1 MNNCLIEL
9 QYENIDCNI
18 LYTRN
23 RYNPAKNDFKNCRL
37 NKNYFGKGNFIVD
50 EYNRKKE
57 EEEFDDK
64 FAKTKNKIKLVVF
77 RDGFIVN
84 NGPFRDSSLRENYE
98 FLKSVRRGLI
108 PQEYIRKGIKDLGIL
123 LINRYEERY
132 HSRLCRSLPPS
143 FDYFD
148 LSDTPKN
155 YEEHILDQ
163 FFRRNGIKRADRD
176 DFFYS
181 QKTPEIPK
189 CFRMTDLYER
199 STSPKIKDIKCF
211 SPFNGNGKLLATTN
225 VKVTDVEKT
234 VPNYIDKLS
243 PICTI
248 NILLFN
254 GEIIKQKFNSNE
266 VLRDVYLY
274 VRRVTGSNNFTLT
287 EGFPP
292 TPLNDY
298 EKTIGELNL
307 QNSLLTQTINYM

>member
-1 MNNCLIEL
+1 MNNAIIDF
-9 QYENIDCNI
+9 QDENINCNI

-23 RYNPAKNDFKNCRL
+23 IYNNAKNDFKNCRL
-37 NKNYFGKGNFIVD
+37 NKNYFGKGNKMVD
-50 EYNRKKE
+50 EYNKKKE

-77 RDGFIVN
+77 KDGFIIN
-84 NGPFRDSSLRENYE
+84 NGPFRESSIRENYE
-98 FLKSVRRGLI
+98 FLQSVRRGLI
-108 PQEYIRKGIKDLGIL
+108 PQEFIRKGIKDLGIL
-123 LINRYEERY
+123 LINRFEERY
-132 HSRLCRSLPPS
+132 RSKLYRSLPAS
-143 FDYFD
+143 FDYLN
-148 LSDTPKN
+148 LSDNPKDN
-155 YEEHILDQ
+155 EEHILDQ
-163 FFRRNGIKRADRD
+163 FFRRNGINRADRD

-181 QKTPEIPK
+181 QKTADIPK

-199 STSPKIKDIKCF
+199 STTPKIKDIKIF

-225 VKVTDVEKT
+225 VKVSDVEKS

-254 GEIIKQKFNSNE
+254 GDIIKQKFNSNE
-266 VLRDVYLY
+266 ILRDVYLY

-287 EGFPP
+287 EGFPAK
-292 TPLNDY
+292 PLNDY
-298 EKTIGELNL
+298 EKTIGELKL

>member
-1 MNNCLIEL
+1 MNNSLIDF
-9 QYENIDCNI
+9 QDENIDCNI

-23 RYNPAKNDFKNCRL
+23 RYIRAKNDFKNCRL

-84 NGPFRDSSLRENYE
+84 NGPFRESSLRENYE

-108 PQEYIRKGIKDLGIL
+108 PQEFIRKGIKDLGIL
-123 LINRYEERY
+123 LINRCEERY
-132 HSRLCRSLPPS
+132 HSKLHRSLPPA
-143 FDYFD
+143 FDYID
-148 LSDTPKN
+148 LSDKPKSN
-155 YEEHILDQ
+155 EEHILDQ
-163 FFRRNGIKRADRD
+163 FFRRNGIKRLDRD
-176 DFFYS
+176 DLYYS
-181 QKTPEIPK
+181 QKTAQIPK
-189 CFRMTDLYER
+189 CFRMSDLYER

-211 SPFNGNGKLLATTN
+211 SPFNGYGKLLATTN
-225 VKVTDVEKT
+225 VKVSDVEKS
-234 VPNYIDKLS
+234 VPNYIDRLS

-266 VLRDVYLY
+266 ILRDVYLY

-298 EKTIGELNL
+298 EKTIGELKL
-307 QNSLLTQTINYM
+307 QNSLLVQTINYI